1 MLALPFWKMRKTLRN
16 ALGIIVIDKDTP
28 IGMHIRKKRFELQMN
43 QEDAAKKL
51 GVTEACVWLWENL
64 QAKPQIHYM
73 PAIIA
78 FLGYCPFTF
87 DLSTLAGRIKN
98 YRIIHGLNS
107 EALGKLVGVSDSTI
121 GEWEN
126 GTKPKAGRLVALQK
140 IIGK

>member
-1 MLALPFWKMRKTLRN
+1 MRKTLRN
-16 ALGIIVIDKDTP
+16 ALKIIVIDKDTP
-28 IGMHIRKKRFELQMN
+28 IGMHIRKKRLELQMN

-73 PAIIA
+73 PAIIT
-78 FLGYCPFTF
+78 FLGYSPFTF
-87 DLSTLAGRIKN
+87 DLSTIAGRIRS
-98 YRIIHGLNS
+98 YRTLHGLNS
-107 EALGKLVGVSDSTI
+107 EAFGKLVGVSDSTI

-126 GTKPKAGRLVALQK
+126 GTKPRADRLIILQK